1 MSCYVF
7 SCGVSCFF
15 LRFRCCNR
23 SSAWLPL
30 TVPPGRWLCWQSF
43 AREFGLQ
50 QAAAWVKS
58 LTSFAAGGIQLAGI
72 HTQILLYLALAPC
85 VLCVAQVNSR
95 HFYFALLYL
104 SDILSP
110 KSFKQNMS
118 NQSFWV
124 VQINQNQTFSQETL
138 SISTTHLFPQNQ
150 FGYRDG
156 GPNTSEG
163 SVAGA
168 QACVNQ
174 EATGG
179 PAQALE
185 DQRCNGS
192 LHKKTLSHSGAEDSG
207 GQRYSADPT
216 IFLGERASRGDTDE
230 DGYMTPMK
238 DKSSSG
244 TPSQTKQSSL
254 KYERSGSFS
263 KAFWWGNL
271 SLSRIFSVEYN
282 PHVGTDNDRCNIT
295 LPTYFS
301 PIYRQH
307 KYHTTME

>member
-1 MSCYVF
+1 M
-7 SCGVSCFF
+7 
-15 LRFRCCNR
+15 
-23 SSAWLPL
+23 
-30 TVPPGRWLCWQSF
+30 
-43 AREFGLQ
+43 
-50 QAAAWVKS
+50 
-58 LTSFAAGGIQLAGI
+58 
-72 HTQILLYLALAPC
+72 
-85 VLCVAQVNSR
+85 
-95 HFYFALLYL
+95 
-104 SDILSP
+104 
-110 KSFKQNMS
+110 
-118 NQSFWV
+118 
-124 VQINQNQTFSQETL
+124 
-138 SISTTHLFPQNQ
+138 
-150 FGYRDG
+150 
-156 GPNTSEG
+156 
-163 SVAGA
+163 AGA

-263 KAFWWGNL
+263 KAF
-271 SLSRIFSVEYN
+271 
-282 PHVGTDNDRCNIT
+282 
-295 LPTYFS
+295 
-301 PIYRQH
+301 
-307 KYHTTME
+307 